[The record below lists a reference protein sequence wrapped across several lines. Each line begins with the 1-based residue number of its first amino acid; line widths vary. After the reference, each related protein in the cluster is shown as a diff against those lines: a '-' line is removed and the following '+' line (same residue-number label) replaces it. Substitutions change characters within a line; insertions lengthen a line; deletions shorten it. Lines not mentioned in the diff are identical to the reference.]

1 MNEFIY
7 FSGIE
12 YVDSFNFNPHKW
24 LLTNSDCSAMWF
36 RNTKEAEE
44 AFKIKSNISEEA
56 DVFEP
61 DIRHWQIPSCRRFR
75 ALKLWFVMR
84 IYGIEGLQKHIRH
97 HVSLAK
103 YLEELVRDDERFELF
118 VSSLGVLCFRLI
130 GEDSLTQR
138 ILDKI
143 SERKNL
149 FIMPYYYQGKLVVR
163 FVICSTFTER
173 QDIIFAWREITHL
186 AEEVLSRNTP
196 ALTPCKQIGMT
207 NPVSANKGK
216 QLSAGLFL

>member
-1 MNEFIY
+1 
-7 FSGIE
+7 
-12 YVDSFNFNPHKW
+12 
-24 LLTNSDCSAMWF
+24 MWF

-44 AFKIKSNISEEA
+44 AFKIESNISEQS

-84 IYGIEGLQKHIRH
+84 IYGLEGLQKHIRH

-103 YLEELVRDDERFELF
+103 YLEELVRGDDRFELI

-130 GEDSLTQR
+130 GDDSLTQTL
-138 ILDKI
+138 LDKI

-163 FVICSTFTER
+163 FVICSTFAER
-173 QDIIFAWREITHL
+173 KDILFAWREITNL
-186 AEEVLSRNTP
+186 AERVLNRKTSTFIS
-196 ALTPCKQIGMT
+196 CKLNGT
-207 NPVSANKGK
+207 TTTLSAKRGK
-216 QLSAGLFL
+216 QLSTGLFL